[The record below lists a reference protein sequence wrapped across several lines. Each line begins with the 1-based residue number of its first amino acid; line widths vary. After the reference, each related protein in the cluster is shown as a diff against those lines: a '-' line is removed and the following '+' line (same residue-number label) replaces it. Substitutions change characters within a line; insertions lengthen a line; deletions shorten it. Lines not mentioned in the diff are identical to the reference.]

1 MGYLVGIPFM
11 AGLAILQASA
21 LSHLRLLEGRP
32 DLILLAVVGW
42 ALTGRGQEA
51 MFWGFAG
58 GLFLD
63 LVSGM
68 PLGVTSTALVLAGLA
83 VSASEG
89 RLWGAHPLMQL
100 AAVLA
105 ASAILYGVA
114 LFALLLSGRDLDI
127 LRQLGNVVLPGT
139 FLNLLLAFPAV
150 QLSESLQTF
159 LFPPRVSV

>member
-1 MGYLVGIPFM
+1 MGYLLGIPFM
-11 AGLAILQASA
+11 AGLAVLQASA
-21 LSHLRLLEGRP
+21 LSHVRLLEGRP

-42 ALTGRGQEA
+42 ALAGRGQEA
-51 MFWGFAG
+51 MAWGFTG

-68 PLGVTSTALVLAGLA
+68 PLGVTSIALVLIALA

-89 RLWGAHPLMQL
+89 RFWGVHPLMQL
-100 AAVLA
+100 AGVLA
-105 ASAILYGVA
+105 ASAILYGLTFIA
-114 LFALLLSGRDLDI
+114 LWALGQALDP
-127 LRQLGNVVLPGT
+127 LRALGNVVLPGT
-139 FLNLLLAFPAV
+139 FLNLLLALPAV

>member
-11 AGLAILQASA
+11 AGLAVLQASA

-68 PLGVTSTALVLAGLA
+68 PLGVTSTALVLAALA
-83 VSASEG
+83 VTASEG
-89 RLWGAHPLMQL
+89 RFWGAHPLMQL

-105 ASAILYGVA
+105 ASGILYGVG
-114 LFALLLSGRDLDI
+114 LLGLLILGRDLDL
-127 LRQLGNVVLPGT
+127 LRGLGNVVLPGT
-139 FLNLLLAFPAV
+139 FLNLLLALPAV